1 MATLSSKRRQQL
13 MDQAQKKE
21 ALSRSKKELTPE
33 MRVKIKVMAK
43 RSKAAGSSHC
53 AELDVPSMA
62 RAIRSKAVAA
72 DERLTDAANKALRF
86 IRKPKPLL
94 NK

>member
-1 MATLSSKRRQQL
+1 

-33 MRVKIKVMAK
+33 MRVKIKVMAE
-43 RSKAAGSSHC
+43 RSKAAGSGRC

-72 DERLTDAANKALRF
+72 DERLTNAANKALRF
-86 IRKPKPLL
+86 VLKAKPSM

>member
-1 MATLSSKRRQQL
+1 

-21 ALSRSKKELTPE
+21 AISRSKKELTPE
-33 MRVKIKVMAK
+33 MRVKIKAMAK
-43 RSKAAGSSHC
+43 RSKAAGSGHC

-62 RAIRSKAVAA
+62 RAIRSKAVAG
-72 DERLTDAANKALRF
+72 DERFTDAANKALRF

>member
-1 MATLSSKRRQQL
+1 

-33 MRVKIKVMAK
+33 MRVKIKVMAE
-43 RSKAAGSSHC
+43 RSKAAGSGHC
-53 AELDVPSMA
+53 PDLDVPSMA

-86 IRKPKPLL
+86 VLKPKPVL

>member
-1 MATLSSKRRQQL
+1 

-53 AELDVPSMA
+53 PDLDVPSMA

-72 DERLTDAANKALRF
+72 DERLT
-86 IRKPKPLL
+86 KPNLL
-94 NK
+94 HFLPFFFTFCKNERVF